1 MSTERAVVYL
11 LPGEAHVAREPSIL
25 KTVLGSCVG
34 VTFWSTRYGVG
45 ALCHGVLPKCPK
57 AAPASE
63 RFRYVDSAIRDLVA
77 KFESL
82 GIPRKEVNVKV
93 FGGADVLTV
102 HSRSYRRPTVGR
114 QNWLMALEVLQE
126 ENLCPTASDLG
137 GSAGR
142 AIQFDTATGEVMVRR
157 LTRLSDLDDG
167 SQAAGG
173 DEQ

>member
-1 MSTERAVVYL
+1 MSAERAVVYL
-11 LPGEAHVAREPSIL
+11 MPGEAHVAREPSIL

-34 VTFWSTRYGVG
+34 VTFWSTRHGVG

-57 AAPASE
+57 TAPASE

-82 GIPRKEVNVKV
+82 GIRRDEVSVKV

-102 HSRSYRRPTVGR
+102 HKRSHRRPTVGR
-114 QNWLMALEVLQE
+114 QNCQMALDVLQE
-126 ENLCPTASDLG
+126 QNLCPLASDLG

-142 AIQFDTATGEVMVRR
+142 AIQFDTETGEVIVRR
-157 LTRLSDLDDG
+157 LSRLTDLDG
-167 SQAAGG
+167 RSRKPPG